1 VGVDDESAVDTPG
14 SAAAAAAALEEAAGD
29 AAVAAAADAVA
40 DAAGVEE
47 EGPAEETR
55 STTTTTTE
63 EEGGLAEYEAD
74 VVAVAG
80 RAFSWMLRRAIL
92 NSINGLTSGVAFAAS
107 IAERTYSILERDNR
121 IVT

>member
-1 VGVDDESAVDTPG
+1 VDTPG

-55 STTTTTTE
+55 STTTTTE

-121 IVT
+121 IVA